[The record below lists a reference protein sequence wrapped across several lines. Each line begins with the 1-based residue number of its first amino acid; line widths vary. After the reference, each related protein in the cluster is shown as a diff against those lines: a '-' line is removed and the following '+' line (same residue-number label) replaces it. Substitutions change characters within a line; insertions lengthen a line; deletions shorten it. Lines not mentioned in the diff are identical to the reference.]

1 MVLHNDLETLAPL
14 ERSDAVSLA
23 DSLAETLQDIIVRG
37 ALAPGAKLNELA
49 LAQKLEVS
57 RGALREAVR
66 MLERSGM
73 VVIVPNRG
81 VFVRELSVKDAL
93 DLFDVRHGIAA
104 VAGRL
109 GAVRA
114 SDAQIDE
121 LVQLHEA
128 MLAACEE
135 RDLPGYFD
143 LNNRFHNLIFAAAN
157 NNRLADL
164 DHQLS
169 MELHL
174 FRRRNLG
181 NAVMLRASLKE
192 HEAIVDAFRDRDP
205 VTAAEAFQR
214 HIQSGRERMLEQLP
228 DTVASH

>member
-1 MVLHNDLETLAPL
+1 MMHNDLEALTKLD
-14 ERSDAVSLA
+14 RSDCVSLA
-23 DSLAETLQDIIVRG
+23 DSLAETLQDIIISG
-37 ALAPGAKLNELA
+37 ALASGSKLNEHA

-81 VFVRELSVKDAL
+81 AFVREVSVKDAL
-93 DLFDVRHGIAA
+93 DIFDVRVGMAG

-114 SDAQIDE
+114 SDKQINE
-121 LVQLHEA
+121 LFALHEA
-128 MLAACEE
+128 MCSACEKK
-135 RDLPGYFD
+135 DLSGYFD
-143 LNNRFHNLIFAAAN
+143 LNNRFHFLIFETASN
-157 NNRLADL
+157 PRLSDL
-164 DHQLS
+164 DQRLS
-169 MELHL
+169 IELHL

-181 NAVMLRASLKE
+181 NAVMLKASMRE
-192 HEAIVDAFRDRDP
+192 HEAIVEAFSARDP
-205 VTAAEAFQR
+205 LAVAEAFQR

-228 DTVASH
+228 DTIATH

>member
-1 MVLHNDLETLAPL
+1 MAVHSDLETLVPL

-23 DSLAETLQDIIVRG
+23 DSLAETLQNIIVRG
-37 ALAPGAKLNELA
+37 VLAPGAKLNELA

-93 DLFDVRHGIAA
+93 DLFDVRFGIAA

-121 LVQLHEA
+121 LLSLHEQ
-128 MLAACEE
+128 MCAACEG
-135 RDLPGYFD
+135 RDLPRYFD
-143 LNNRFHNLIFAAAN
+143 LNSRFHALVFEAAN

-164 DHQLS
+164 DHRLS

-181 NAVMLRASLKE
+181 NAVMLKASLRE
-192 HEAIVDAFRDRDP
+192 HQAIVDAFRDRDP
-205 VTAAEAFQR
+205 VAAAEAFQR

-228 DTVASH
+228 DTAAPH

>member
-14 ERSDAVSLA
+14 ERSDKLPLA
-23 DSLAETLQDIIVRG
+23 DNLAETLQSIIVRG
-37 ALAPGAKLNELA
+37 SLEPGAKLNEHA

-66 MLERSGM
+66 MLERSGV

-93 DLFDVRHGIAA
+93 DIFDIRHGIAA

-109 GAVRA
+109 GAMRA
-114 SDAQIDE
+114 TDEQLDE
-121 LVQLHEA
+121 LVALHEG
-128 MLAACEE
+128 MCEACEG
-135 RDLPGYFD
+135 RDLSRYFD
-143 LNNRFHNLIFAAAN
+143 LNSRFHTLIYEMAN
-157 NNRLADL
+157 NPRLADQ
-164 DHQLS
+164 DQRLS

-174 FRRRNLG
+174 FRKRNLG
-181 NAVMLRASLKE
+181 NAVMLKASLRE
-192 HEAIVDAFRDRDP
+192 HQAIVDAFQERDP
-205 VTAAEAFQR
+205 VAAATAFQK

-228 DTVASH
+228 DTVAAQ

>member
-1 MVLHNDLETLAPL
+1 MMLHNDLETLAPL
-14 ERSDAVSLA
+14 ERSDSLSLA
-23 DSLAETLQDIIVRG
+23 DNLAETLQNIIVRG
-37 ALAPGAKLNELA
+37 SLVPGAKLNEHA

-57 RGALREAVR
+57 RGALREAAR

-109 GAVRA
+109 GAMRA
-114 SDAQIDE
+114 TDEQLDE
-121 LVQLHEA
+121 LAALHEG
-128 MLAACEE
+128 MCEACER
-135 RDLPGYFD
+135 RDLSCYFD
-143 LNNRFHNLIFAAAN
+143 LNSRFHTLIYEMAN
-157 NNRLADL
+157 NPRLADL
-164 DHQLS
+164 DHRLS

-181 NAVMLRASLKE
+181 NAVMLKASLRE
-192 HEAIVDAFRDRDP
+192 HQAIVDGFQERDP
-205 VTAAEAFQR
+205 VGAATAFQK

-228 DTVASH
+228 DTVAAH

>member
-1 MVLHNDLETLAPL
+1 MVIHNDLETLAPL
-14 ERSDAVSLA
+14 ERSDSVSLA
-23 DSLAETLQDIIVRG
+23 ESLAETLQDIIIRG
-37 ALAPGAKLNELA
+37 TLAAGSKLNEHA

-81 VFVRELSVKDAL
+81 VFVREVSVKDAL
-93 DLFDVRHGIAA
+93 DLFDVRHGIAG

-114 SDAQIDE
+114 SDKQINE
-121 LVQLHEA
+121 LFALHES
-128 MLAACEE
+128 MCSACEE
-135 RDLPGYFD
+135 RDLSQYFD
-143 LNNRFHNLIFAAAN
+143 LNNQFHCLIFETASN
-157 NNRLADL
+157 PRLADL
-164 DHQLS
+164 DQRLS
-169 MELHL
+169 IELHL

-181 NAVMLRASLKE
+181 NAIMLKASLRE
-192 HEAIVDAFRDRDP
+192 HEAIVNAFRDRDP
-205 VTAAEAFQR
+205 LAVAEAFQK

-228 DTVASH
+228 DTVATH